1 MLQKKQMED
10 FIMLFNDLTTRCF
23 DACVD
28 DFKSNSLQRAEVR
41 EEKKSFDLLFF
52 LFCLFF
58 GLLTDI
64 FLLPFLLWFLLLS
77 QRECTKKCINK
88 HFKVIEQIGKQYQ
101 EAQDLSASVNG
112 KTLKV
117 HDLFGH

>member
-1 MLQKKQMED
+1 MED

-58 GLLTDI
+58 
-64 FLLPFLLWFLLLS
+64 WFADRHLS
-77 QRECTKKCINK
+77 FAVSSLVSAFVAAGM
-88 HFKVIEQIGKQYQ
+88 HQ
-101 EAQDLSASVNG
+101 E
-112 KTLKV
+112 V
-117 HDLFGH
+117 H